1 MEVQIKF
8 QQKIPGLKSLTIK
21 GKLEKVL
28 KDLGCHDGELSVLL
42 TDDQHMAQLNRRFL
56 RRKGPTNV
64 LAFPM
69 SNGHASDDDFGM
81 LGDIVISVDT
91 AINESKALEEPL
103 EETIYRLLL
112 HGLLHLLGFDHERS
126 PEEARR
132 METEQARLLHLM
144 KEG

>member
-1 MEVQIKF
+1 MKR
-8 QQKIPGLKSLTIK
+8 KLK
-21 GKLEKVL
+21 KVL
-28 KDLGCHDGELSVLL
+28 NDLGCHSGELSVLL

-56 RRKGPTNV
+56 GREGPTNV

-69 SNGHASDDDFGM
+69 SNGDASDDDFGM
-81 LGDIVISVDT
+81 LGDIVLSVDT
-91 AINESKALEEPL
+91 AINESKALDEPL

-132 METEQARLLHLM
+132 METEQARLLCLM
-144 KEG
+144 KEE

>member
-21 GKLEKVL
+21 RKLKKVL

-56 RRKGPTNV
+56 RREGPTNV

-69 SNGHASDDDFGM
+69 SNGNALDDDFGM
-81 LGDIVISVDT
+81 LGDIVLSVDT
-91 AINESKALEEPL
+91 AINESKALDEPL

-112 HGLLHLLGFDHERS
+112 HGLLHLLGFDHESS

-132 METEQARLLHLM
+132 METEQARLLPLM
-144 KEG
+144 KEE

>member
-1 MEVQIKF
+1 M
-8 QQKIPGLKSLTIK
+8 
-21 GKLEKVL
+21 
-28 KDLGCHDGELSVLL
+28 GCHDGELSVLL
-42 TDDQHMAQLNRRFL
+42 TDDQHMAQLNWRFL
-56 RRKGPTNV
+56 RREGPTNV

-69 SNGHASDDDFGM
+69 SNGRASDDDFGM
-81 LGDIVISVDT
+81 LGDVVLSVDT
-91 AINESKALEEPL
+91 AINESRVLDEAL

-132 METEQARLLHLM
+132 MEKEEARLLRLM

>member
-1 MEVQIKF
+1 MKR
-8 QQKIPGLKSLTIK
+8 KLK
-21 GKLEKVL
+21 KVL

-56 RRKGPTNV
+56 RREGPTNV

-69 SNGHASDDDFGM
+69 SNGNALDDDFGM
-81 LGDIVISVDT
+81 LGDIVLSVDT
-91 AINESKALEEPL
+91 AINESKALDEPL

-132 METEQARLLHLM
+132 METEQARLMPLM
-144 KEG
+144 KEE

>member
-21 GKLEKVL
+21 RKLEKVL

-42 TDDQHMAQLNRRFL
+42 TDDQQMAQLNRRFL
-56 RRKGPTNV
+56 RREGPTNV

-69 SNGHASDDDFGM
+69 SNGHTSDDDFGM

-91 AINESKALEEPL
+91 AINESRALDEPL

-132 METEQARLLHLM
+132 MEKEEARLLRLM

>member
-1 MEVQIKF
+1 MKR
-8 QQKIPGLKSLTIK
+8 KLK
-21 GKLEKVL
+21 KVL

-56 RRKGPTNV
+56 QREGPTNV

-69 SNGHASDDDFGM
+69 SNGDAWDDDFGM
-81 LGDIVISVDT
+81 LGDIVLSVDT
-91 AINESKALEEPL
+91 AIRESRALDEPL
-103 EETIYRLLL
+103 EETLDRLLL

-144 KEG
+144 KEE

>member
-8 QQKIPGLKSLTIK
+8 QQKIPDLKSLTIK
-21 GKLEKVL
+21 RKLKKVL

-56 RRKGPTNV
+56 RREGPTNV

-81 LGDIVISVDT
+81 LGDIVLSVDT
-91 AINESKALEEPL
+91 AINESRALDEPL

-132 METEQARLLHLM
+132 MEKEEARLLRLM

>member
-1 MEVQIKF
+1 MEVQIKS

-21 GKLEKVL
+21 RKLKTVL
-28 KDLGCHDGELSVLL
+28 KDLGFHDGELSVLF

-56 RRKGPTNV
+56 GREGSTNV

-69 SNGHASDDDFGM
+69 SDGHPSDDDFGM
-81 LGDIVISVDT
+81 LGDIVISVDR
-91 AINESKALEEPL
+91 AIHESKESNEPL

-112 HGLLHLLGFDHERS
+112 HGLLHLLGYDHESS
-126 PEEARR
+126 PGEARR
-132 METEQARLLHLM
+132 MEKEHGRLLPLL

>member
-1 MEVQIKF
+1 M
-8 QQKIPGLKSLTIK
+8 
-21 GKLEKVL
+21 
-28 KDLGCHDGELSVLL
+28 GCHDGELSVLL

-56 RRKGPTNV
+56 RREGPTNV

-81 LGDIVISVDT
+81 LGDIVLSVDT
-91 AINESKALEEPL
+91 AINESRALDEPL

-132 METEQARLLHLM
+132 MEKEEARLLRLM

>member
-1 MEVQIKF
+1 MKR
-8 QQKIPGLKSLTIK
+8 KLK
-21 GKLEKVL
+21 KVL
-28 KDLGCHDGELSVLL
+28 NDLGCHNGELSVLL

-56 RRKGPTNV
+56 RREGPTNV

-69 SNGHASDDDFGM
+69 SNGDTSDDDFGM
-81 LGDIVISVDT
+81 LGDIVLSVDT
-91 AINESKALEEPL
+91 AINESKALNEPL

-132 METEQARLLHLM
+132 METEQARLLPLM
-144 KEG
+144 KEE

>member
-1 MEVQIKF
+1 MKR
-8 QQKIPGLKSLTIK
+8 KLK
-21 GKLEKVL
+21 KVL

-56 RRKGPTNV
+56 QREGPTNV

-69 SNGHASDDDFGM
+69 SNGDASGDDFGM
-81 LGDIVISVDT
+81 LGDIVLSVDT
-91 AINESKALEEPL
+91 AINESKALDEPL

-132 METEQARLLHLM
+132 MESEQTRLLHLM
-144 KEG
+144 KEE

>member
-21 GKLEKVL
+21 RKLKKVL

-56 RRKGPTNV
+56 GREGPTNV

-69 SNGHASDDDFGM
+69 SNGNALDDDFGM
-81 LGDIVISVDT
+81 LGDIVLSVDT
-91 AINESKALEEPL
+91 AINESKALDEPL

-112 HGLLHLLGFDHERS
+112 HGLLHLLGFDHESS

-132 METEQARLLHLM
+132 METEQARLLPLM
-144 KEG
+144 KEE

>member
-8 QQKIPGLKSLTIK
+8 QQKIPGLKSPTIK
-21 GKLEKVL
+21 KKLKKVL

-42 TDDQHMAQLNRRFL
+42 TDDQHMAQLNWRFL
-56 RRKGPTNV
+56 RREGPTNV

-69 SNGHASDDDFGM
+69 SNGRASDDDFGM
-81 LGDIVISVDT
+81 LGDVVLSVDT
-91 AINESKALEEPL
+91 AINESRVLDEAL

-132 METEQARLLHLM
+132 MEKEEARLLRLM